1 MTSNSIHIGIFGR
14 RNTGKSTLI
23 NWLTGQDIS
32 IVSPLPGTTTD
43 PVKKSLEIPGIGPV
57 VLIDTA
63 GIDDLGELGSQ
74 RIRRSQEV
82 ISKVDCALLLIAGNQ
97 FGEYEVQLINQ
108 FAAMD
113 VPYLILHNK
122 KDIAKIAAI
131 TQTVIGQHSTAEII
145 DLHTGDDSYR
155 GRVVEA
161 MKRVI
166 PQAALLHRSLI
177 GDLVTPQQIVL
188 MITPIDSE
196 APEGRLILPQNQAI
210 RDALD
215 HDCITVV
222 VKETELPVVL
232 DKGIKPALVITD
244 SQLFGEVA
252 QLLPEEIPLTSF
264 SILFA
269 RQKGD
274 FEAYLAGTPHISK
287 LQEGDHILLLESCTH
302 HSSCDDIGRVKIP
315 KLMRAFTGHTL
326 HFTVV
331 SGLSP
336 LPGNISQYALVI
348 QCGGCMVTR
357 RQLNNRLRPFIRAG
371 IPVTN
376 YGMTLAYLNGIFER
390 ATAMLRDKK
399 EKSLKKTQ
407 KGQQISIFNDSN
419 DKSVL
424 RDE

>member
-1 MTSNSIHIGIFGR
+1 MIVNTLHIGIFGR

-23 NWLTGQDIS
+23 NWLTGQE
-32 IVSPLPGTTTD
+32 VSLVSSMPGTTTD
-43 PVKKSLEIPGIGPV
+43 PVKKSLEIPGIGAV

-97 FGEYEVQLINQ
+97 FGEYEVQLIAQ
-108 FAAMD
+108 FKELN

-122 KDIAKIAAI
+122 NDIDKIGTI
-131 TQTVIGQHSTAEII
+131 TETVIRHHSSAEII
-145 DLHTGDDSYR
+145 DMHTGDDTYR
-155 GRVVEA
+155 EVVLEA
-161 MKRVI
+161 LKRII
-166 PQAALLHRSLI
+166 PDTKQGNNSLI
-177 GDLVTPQQIVL
+177 GDLVKPGEVVL

-222 VKETELPVVL
+222 LKETELKNFM
-232 DKGIKPALVITD
+232 DKGIKPALAITD

-274 FEAYLAGTPHISK
+274 FASFLRGTPHISK
-287 LQEGDHILLLESCTH
+287 LKEGDHILLLESCTH

-315 KLMRAFTGHTL
+315 RLLQAFTGHVL

-331 SGLSP
+331 SGLSS
-336 LPGNISQYALVI
+336 LPADIRKYALVI

-357 RQLNNRLRPFIRAG
+357 RQLINRLHPFIDAG

-376 YGMTLAYLNGIFER
+376 YGMTLAYMNGIFER
-390 ATAMLRDKK
+390 ATAMLSTNK
-399 EKSLKKTQ
+399 EK
-407 KGQQISIFNDSN
+407 G
-419 DKSVL
+419 
-424 RDE
+424 

>member
-1 MTSNSIHIGIFGR
+1 MTSNSLHIGIFGR

-23 NWLTGQDIS
+23 NWLTGQEIS

-63 GIDDLGELGSQ
+63 GIDDLGELGTQ
-74 RIRRSQEV
+74 RIRRSREV
-82 ISKVDCALLLIAGNQ
+82 ISMVDCALLLIAGNQ
-97 FGEYEVQLINQ
+97 FGEYEIQLIGQ
-108 FAAMD
+108 LREQE
-113 VPYLILHNK
+113 VPFLILHTKN
-122 KDIAKIAAI
+122 DIAQIAAI
-131 TQTVIGQHSTAEII
+131 TQTVIQQHASAEII
-145 DLHTGDDSYR
+145 DLHTGDDTHR
-155 GRVVEA
+155 DDVVKA
-161 MKRVI
+161 LKRII
-166 PQAALLHRSLI
+166 PETALRQKSLF
-177 GDLVTPQQIVL
+177 GDLVRPQDVVL

-222 VKETELPVVL
+222 VKETELQVVL
-232 DKGIKPALVITD
+232 DKGIKPALAITD

-252 QLLPEEIPLTSF
+252 QLLPDEIPLTSF

-287 LQEGDHILLLESCTH
+287 LQEGDHVLLLESCTH

-315 KLMRAFTGHTL
+315 RLMQAFTGHTL

-336 LPGNISQYALVI
+336 LPVDIRKYALVV

-357 RQLNNRLRPFIRAG
+357 KQLNNRIQTFIHAG
-371 IPVTN
+371 IAVTN
-376 YGMTLAYLNGIFER
+376 YGMTLAYLNGIFAR
-390 ATAMLRDKK
+390 ATAMLKISTDEKRQKQQK
-399 EKSLKKTQ
+399 E
-407 KGQQISIFNDSN
+407 QQMSIFCDDNLNEMQDG
-419 DKSVL
+419 
-424 RDE
+424 

>member
-1 MTSNSIHIGIFGR
+1 MIVNTLHIGIFGR

-23 NWLTGQDIS
+23 NWLTGQE
-32 IVSPLPGTTTD
+32 VSLVSSMPGTTTD
-43 PVKKSLEIPGIGPV
+43 PVKKSLEIPGIGAV

-97 FGEYEVQLINQ
+97 FGEYEVQLIAQ
-108 FAAMD
+108 FKELN

-122 KDIAKIAAI
+122 NDIDKIATI
-131 TQTVIGQHSTAEII
+131 TETVIRHHSSAEII
-145 DLHTGDDSYR
+145 DMHTGDDTYR
-155 GRVVEA
+155 EVVLEA
-161 MKRVI
+161 LKRII
-166 PQAALLHRSLI
+166 PDTKQGNNSLI
-177 GDLVTPQQIVL
+177 GDLVNPGEVVL

-222 VKETELPVVL
+222 LKETELKNFM
-232 DKGIKPALVITD
+232 DKGIKPALAITD

-274 FEAYLAGTPHISK
+274 FASFLRGTPHISK
-287 LQEGDHILLLESCTH
+287 LKEGDHILLLESCTH

-315 KLMRAFTGHTL
+315 RLLQAFTGHVL

-331 SGLSP
+331 SGLSS
-336 LPGNISQYALVI
+336 LPADIRKYALVI

-357 RQLNNRLRPFIRAG
+357 RQLINRLHPFIDAG

-376 YGMTLAYLNGIFER
+376 YGMTLAYMNGIFER
-390 ATAMLRDKK
+390 ATAMLSTNK
-399 EKSLKKTQ
+399 EK
-407 KGQQISIFNDSN
+407 GRQQT
-419 DKSVL
+419 
-424 RDE
+424 EQGEQ

>member
-1 MTSNSIHIGIFGR
+1 MIVNTLHIGIFGR

-23 NWLTGQDIS
+23 NWLTGQEVS
-32 IVSPLPGTTTD
+32 LVSPMPGTTTD
-43 PVKKSLEIPGIGPV
+43 PVKKSLEIPGIGAV

-97 FGEYEVQLINQ
+97 FGEYEVQLIAQ
-108 FAAMD
+108 FKELN

-122 KDIAKIAAI
+122 NDIDKIATI
-131 TQTVIGQHSTAEII
+131 TETVIRHHSSAEII
-145 DLHTGDDSYR
+145 DMHTGDDTYR
-155 GRVVEA
+155 EVVVEA
-161 MKRVI
+161 LKRII
-166 PQAALLHRSLI
+166 PDTKQGNNSLI
-177 GDLVTPQQIVL
+177 GDLVKPGEVVL

-222 VKETELPVVL
+222 LKETELKNFM
-232 DKGIKPALVITD
+232 DKGIKPALAITD

-274 FEAYLAGTPHISK
+274 FASFLRGTPHISK
-287 LQEGDHILLLESCTH
+287 LKEGDHILLLESCTH

-315 KLMRAFTGHTL
+315 RLLQAFTGHVL

-331 SGLSP
+331 SGLSS
-336 LPGNISQYALVI
+336 LPADIRNYALVI

-357 RQLNNRLRPFIRAG
+357 RQLINRLHPFIDAG

-376 YGMTLAYLNGIFER
+376 YGMTLAYMNGIFER
-390 ATAMLRDKK
+390 ATAMLSTNK
-399 EKSLKKTQ
+399 EK
-407 KGQQISIFNDSN
+407 G
-419 DKSVL
+419 
-424 RDE
+424 

>member
-1 MTSNSIHIGIFGR
+1 MIVNTLHIGIFGR

-23 NWLTGQDIS
+23 NWLTGQE
-32 IVSPLPGTTTD
+32 VSLVSSMPGTTTD
-43 PVKKSLEIPGIGPV
+43 PVKKSLEIPGIGAV

-97 FGEYEVQLINQ
+97 FGEYEVQLIAQ
-108 FAAMD
+108 FKELN

-122 KDIAKIAAI
+122 NDIDKIATI
-131 TQTVIGQHSTAEII
+131 TETVIRHHSSAEII
-145 DLHTGDDSYR
+145 DMHTGDDTYR
-155 GRVVEA
+155 EVVLEA
-161 MKRVI
+161 LKRII
-166 PQAALLHRSLI
+166 PDTKQGNNSLI
-177 GDLVTPQQIVL
+177 GDLVKPGEVVL

-222 VKETELPVVL
+222 LKETELKNFM
-232 DKGIKPALVITD
+232 DKGIKPALAITD

-274 FEAYLAGTPHISK
+274 FASFLRGTPHISK
-287 LQEGDHILLLESCTH
+287 LKEGDHILLLESCTH

-315 KLMRAFTGHTL
+315 RLLQAFTGHVL

-331 SGLSP
+331 SGLSS
-336 LPGNISQYALVI
+336 LPADIRKYALVI

-357 RQLNNRLRPFIRAG
+357 RQLINRLHPFIDAG

-376 YGMTLAYLNGIFER
+376 YGMTLAYMNGIFER
-390 ATAMLRDKK
+390 ATAMLSTNE
-399 EKSLKKTQ
+399 EK
-407 KGQQISIFNDSN
+407 G
-419 DKSVL
+419 
-424 RDE
+424 R

>member
-1 MTSNSIHIGIFGR
+1 M
-14 RNTGKSTLI
+14 
-23 NWLTGQDIS
+23 
-32 IVSPLPGTTTD
+32 PGTTTD
-43 PVKKSLEIPGIGPV
+43 PVKKSLEIPGIGAV

-97 FGEYEVQLINQ
+97 FGEYEVQLIAQ
-108 FAAMD
+108 FKELN

-122 KDIAKIAAI
+122 NDIDKIATI
-131 TQTVIGQHSTAEII
+131 TETVIRHHSSAEII
-145 DLHTGDDSYR
+145 DMHTGDDTYR
-155 GRVVEA
+155 EVVLDA
-161 MKRVI
+161 LKRII
-166 PQAALLHRSLI
+166 PDTKQGNNSLI
-177 GDLVTPQQIVL
+177 GDLVKPGEVVL

-222 VKETELPVVL
+222 LKETELKNFM
-232 DKGIKPALVITD
+232 DKGIKPALAITD

-274 FEAYLAGTPHISK
+274 FASFLRGTPHISK
-287 LQEGDHILLLESCTH
+287 LKEGDHVLLLESCTH

-315 KLMRAFTGHTL
+315 RLLQAFTGHVL

-331 SGLSP
+331 SGLSS
-336 LPGNISQYALVI
+336 LPADIRKYALVI

-357 RQLNNRLRPFIRAG
+357 RQLINRLHPFIDAG

-376 YGMTLAYLNGIFER
+376 YGMTLAYMNGIFER
-390 ATAMLRDKK
+390 ATAMLSTNE
-399 EKSLKKTQ
+399 EK
-407 KGQQISIFNDSN
+407 G
-419 DKSVL
+419 
-424 RDE
+424 

>member
-1 MTSNSIHIGIFGR
+1 MIVNTLHIGIFGR

-23 NWLTGQDIS
+23 NWLTGQEVS
-32 IVSPLPGTTTD
+32 LVSPMPGTTTD
-43 PVKKSLEIPGIGPV
+43 PVKKSLEIPGIGAV

-97 FGEYEVQLINQ
+97 FGEYEVQLIAQ
-108 FAAMD
+108 FKELN

-122 KDIAKIAAI
+122 NDIDKIATI
-131 TQTVIGQHSTAEII
+131 TETVIRHHSSAEII
-145 DLHTGDDSYR
+145 DMHTGDDTYR
-155 GRVVEA
+155 EVVVEA
-161 MKRVI
+161 LKRII
-166 PQAALLHRSLI
+166 PDTKQGNNSLI
-177 GDLVTPQQIVL
+177 GDLVKPGEVVL

-222 VKETELPVVL
+222 LKETELKNFM
-232 DKGIKPALVITD
+232 DKGIKPALAITD

-274 FEAYLAGTPHISK
+274 FASFLRGTPHISK
-287 LQEGDHILLLESCTH
+287 LKEGDHILLLESCTH

-315 KLMRAFTGHTL
+315 RLLQAFTGHVL

-331 SGLSP
+331 SGLSS
-336 LPGNISQYALVI
+336 LPADIRKYALVI

-357 RQLNNRLRPFIRAG
+357 RQLINRLHPFIDAG

-376 YGMTLAYLNGIFER
+376 YGMTLAYMNGIFER
-390 ATAMLRDKK
+390 ATAMLSTNE
-399 EKSLKKTQ
+399 EK
-407 KGQQISIFNDSN
+407 G
-419 DKSVL
+419 
-424 RDE
+424 R

>member
-1 MTSNSIHIGIFGR
+1 MSSNSIHIGIFGR

-23 NWLTGQDIS
+23 NWLTGQEIS

-63 GIDDLGELGSQ
+63 GIDDLGELGTQ
-74 RIRRSQEV
+74 RIRRSREV

-131 TQTVIGQHSTAEII
+131 TQTVIRQHSSAEII
-145 DLHTGDDSYR
+145 DLHTGDDTHR
-155 GRVVEA
+155 EDVVKA
-161 MKRVI
+161 LKRII
-166 PQAALLHRSLI
+166 PETVLRQKSLF
-177 GDLVTPQQIVL
+177 GDLVRPQDVVL

-232 DKGIKPALVITD
+232 DKGIKPALAITD

-269 RQKGD
+269 RQRGD

-287 LQEGDHILLLESCTH
+287 LQEEDHILLLESCTH

-315 KLMRAFTGHTL
+315 KLMQAFTGHTL

-357 RQLNNRLRPFIRAG
+357 RQLINRLHPFIHTG

-390 ATAMLRDKK
+390 ATAMLRNRADERREKPQK
-399 EKSLKKTQ
+399 EHQ
-407 KGQQISIFNDSN
+407 MSIFNESN
-419 DKSVL
+419 KKGM

>member
-1 MTSNSIHIGIFGR
+1 MIVNTLHIGIFGR

-23 NWLTGQDIS
+23 NWLTGQE
-32 IVSPLPGTTTD
+32 VSLVSSMPGTTTD
-43 PVKKSLEIPGIGPV
+43 PVKKSLEIPGIGSV

-97 FGEYEVQLINQ
+97 FGEYEVQLIAQ
-108 FAAMD
+108 FKELN

-122 KDIAKIAAI
+122 NDIDKIATI
-131 TQTVIGQHSTAEII
+131 TETVIRHHSSAEII
-145 DLHTGDDSYR
+145 DMHTGDDTYR
-155 GRVVEA
+155 EVVVEA
-161 MKRVI
+161 LKRII
-166 PQAALLHRSLI
+166 PDTKQGNNSLI
-177 GDLVTPQQIVL
+177 GDLVKPGEVVL

-222 VKETELPVVL
+222 LKETELKNFM
-232 DKGIKPALVITD
+232 DKGIKPALAITD

-274 FEAYLAGTPHISK
+274 FASFLRGTPHISK
-287 LQEGDHILLLESCTH
+287 LKEGDHVLLLESCTH

-315 KLMRAFTGHTL
+315 RLLQAFTGHVL

-331 SGLSP
+331 SGLSS
-336 LPGNISQYALVI
+336 LPADIRKYALVI

-357 RQLNNRLRPFIRAG
+357 RQLINRLHPFIDAG

-376 YGMTLAYLNGIFER
+376 YGMTLAYMNGIFER
-390 ATAMLRDKK
+390 ATAILSTNE
-399 EKSLKKTQ
+399 EK
-407 KGQQISIFNDSN
+407 GRQQT
-419 DKSVL
+419 
-424 RDE
+424 EQGEQ

>member
-1 MTSNSIHIGIFGR
+1 MIVNTLHIGIFGR

-23 NWLTGQDIS
+23 NWLTGQE
-32 IVSPLPGTTTD
+32 VSLVSSMPGTTTD
-43 PVKKSLEIPGIGPV
+43 PVKKSLEIPGIGAV

-97 FGEYEVQLINQ
+97 FGEYEVQLIAQ
-108 FAAMD
+108 FKELN

-122 KDIAKIAAI
+122 NDIDKIATI
-131 TQTVIGQHSTAEII
+131 TETVIRHHSSAEII
-145 DLHTGDDSYR
+145 DMHTGDDTYR
-155 GRVVEA
+155 EVVLEA
-161 MKRVI
+161 LKRII
-166 PQAALLHRSLI
+166 PDTKQGNNSLI
-177 GDLVTPQQIVL
+177 GDLVKPGEVVL

-222 VKETELPVVL
+222 LKETELKNFM
-232 DKGIKPALVITD
+232 DKGIKPALAITD

-274 FEAYLAGTPHISK
+274 FASFLRG
-287 LQEGDHILLLESCTH
+287 H
-302 HSSCDDIGRVKIP
+302 H
-315 KLMRAFTGHTL
+315 T
-326 HFTVV
+326 
-331 SGLSP
+331 SP
-336 LPGNISQYALVI
+336 N
-348 QCGGCMVTR
+348 
-357 RQLNNRLRPFIRAG
+357 
-371 IPVTN
+371 
-376 YGMTLAYLNGIFER
+376 
-390 ATAMLRDKK
+390 
-399 EKSLKKTQ
+399 
-407 KGQQISIFNDSN
+407 
-419 DKSVL
+419 
-424 RDE
+424 

>member
-1 MTSNSIHIGIFGR
+1 MIVNTLHIGIFGR

-23 NWLTGQDIS
+23 NWLTGQE
-32 IVSPLPGTTTD
+32 VSLVSSMPGTTTD
-43 PVKKSLEIPGIGPV
+43 PVKKSLEIPGIGAV

-74 RIRRSQEV
+74 RIRRSKEV

-97 FGEYEVQLINQ
+97 FGEYEVQLIAQ
-108 FAAMD
+108 FKELK

-122 KDIAKIAAI
+122 NDIDKIATI
-131 TQTVIGQHSTAEII
+131 TETVIRHHSSAEII
-145 DLHTGDDSYR
+145 DMHTGDDTYR
-155 GRVVEA
+155 EVVVEA
-161 MKRVI
+161 LKRII
-166 PQAALLHRSLI
+166 PDTKQGNNSLI
-177 GDLVTPQQIVL
+177 GDLVKPGEVVL

-210 RDALD
+210 RDALN

-222 VKETELPVVL
+222 LKETELKNFM
-232 DKGIKPALVITD
+232 DKGIKPALAITD

-274 FEAYLAGTPHISK
+274 FASFLRGTPHISK
-287 LQEGDHILLLESCTH
+287 LKEGDHVLLLESCTH

-315 KLMRAFTGHTL
+315 RLLQAFTGHVL

-331 SGLSP
+331 SGLSS
-336 LPGNISQYALVI
+336 LPADIRKYALVI

-357 RQLNNRLRPFIRAG
+357 RQLINRLRPFIDAG

-376 YGMTLAYLNGIFER
+376 YGMTLAYMNGIFER
-390 ATAMLRDKK
+390 ATAMLSTNE
-399 EKSLKKTQ
+399 EK
-407 KGQQISIFNDSN
+407 GRQQT
-419 DKSVL
+419 
-424 RDE
+424 EQGEQ

>member
-1 MTSNSIHIGIFGR
+1 MIVNTLHIGIFGR

-23 NWLTGQDIS
+23 NWLTGQE
-32 IVSPLPGTTTD
+32 VSLVSSMPGTTTD
-43 PVKKSLEIPGIGPV
+43 PVKKSLEIPGIGAV

-97 FGEYEVQLINQ
+97 FGEYEVQLIAQ
-108 FAAMD
+108 FKELN

-122 KDIAKIAAI
+122 NDIDKIATI
-131 TQTVIGQHSTAEII
+131 TETVIRHHSSAEII
-145 DLHTGDDSYR
+145 DMHTGDDTYR
-155 GRVVEA
+155 EVVLEA
-161 MKRVI
+161 LKRII
-166 PQAALLHRSLI
+166 PDTKQGNNSLI
-177 GDLVTPQQIVL
+177 GDLVKPGEVVL

-222 VKETELPVVL
+222 LKETELKNFM
-232 DKGIKPALVITD
+232 DKGIKPALAITD

-274 FEAYLAGTPHISK
+274 FASFLRGTPHISK
-287 LQEGDHILLLESCTH
+287 LKEGDHVLLLESCTH

-315 KLMRAFTGHTL
+315 RLLQAFTGHVL

-331 SGLSP
+331 SGLSS
-336 LPGNISQYALVI
+336 LPADIRKYALVI

-357 RQLNNRLRPFIRAG
+357 RQLINRLHPFIDAG

-376 YGMTLAYLNGIFER
+376 YGMTLAYMNGIFER
-390 ATAMLRDKK
+390 ATAMLSTNE
-399 EKSLKKTQ
+399 EK
-407 KGQQISIFNDSN
+407 GRQQT
-419 DKSVL
+419 
-424 RDE
+424 EQGEQ

>member
-1 MTSNSIHIGIFGR
+1 MIVNTLHIGIFGR

-23 NWLTGQDIS
+23 NWLTGQE
-32 IVSPLPGTTTD
+32 VSLVSSMPGTTTD
-43 PVKKSLEIPGIGPV
+43 PVKKSLEIPGIGAV

-97 FGEYEVQLINQ
+97 FGEYEVQLIAHFKELN
-108 FAAMD
+108 

-122 KDIAKIAAI
+122 NDIDKIATI
-131 TQTVIGQHSTAEII
+131 TETVIRHHSSAEII
-145 DLHTGDDSYR
+145 DMHTGDDTYR
-155 GRVVEA
+155 EVVVEA
-161 MKRVI
+161 LKRII
-166 PQAALLHRSLI
+166 PDTKQGNNSLI
-177 GDLVTPQQIVL
+177 GDLVKPGEVVL

-222 VKETELPVVL
+222 LKETELKNFM
-232 DKGIKPALVITD
+232 DKGIKPALAITD

-274 FEAYLAGTPHISK
+274 FASFLRGTPHISK
-287 LQEGDHILLLESCTH
+287 LKEGDHILLLESCTH

-315 KLMRAFTGHTL
+315 RLLQAFTGHVL

-331 SGLSP
+331 SGLSS
-336 LPGNISQYALVI
+336 LPADIRNYALVI

-357 RQLNNRLRPFIRAG
+357 RQLINRLHPFIDAG

-376 YGMTLAYLNGIFER
+376 YGMTLAYMNGIFER
-390 ATAMLRDKK
+390 ATAMLSTNE
-399 EKSLKKTQ
+399 EK
-407 KGQQISIFNDSN
+407 GRQQT
-419 DKSVL
+419 
-424 RDE
+424 EQGEQ

>member
-1 MTSNSIHIGIFGR
+1 MIVNTLHIGIFGR

-23 NWLTGQDIS
+23 NWLTGQE
-32 IVSPLPGTTTD
+32 VSLVSSMPGTTTD
-43 PVKKSLEIPGIGPV
+43 PVKKSLEIPGIGAV

-97 FGEYEVQLINQ
+97 FGEYEVQLIAQ
-108 FAAMD
+108 FKELN

-122 KDIAKIAAI
+122 NDIDKIATI
-131 TQTVIGQHSTAEII
+131 TETVIRHHSSAEII
-145 DLHTGDDSYR
+145 DMHTGDDTYR
-155 GRVVEA
+155 EVVLEA
-161 MKRVI
+161 LKRII
-166 PQAALLHRSLI
+166 PDTKQGNNSLI
-177 GDLVTPQQIVL
+177 GDLVKPGEVVL

-222 VKETELPVVL
+222 LKETELKNFM
-232 DKGIKPALVITD
+232 DKGIKPALAITD

-274 FEAYLAGTPHISK
+274 FASFLRGTPHISK
-287 LQEGDHILLLESCTH
+287 LKEGDHILLLESCTH

-315 KLMRAFTGHTL
+315 RLLQAFTGHVL

-331 SGLSP
+331 SGLSS
-336 LPGNISQYALVI
+336 LPADIRKYALVI

-357 RQLNNRLRPFIRAG
+357 RQLINRLHPLIDAG

-376 YGMTLAYLNGIFER
+376 YGMTLAYMNGIFER
-390 ATAMLRDKK
+390 ATAMLSTNK
-399 EKSLKKTQ
+399 EK
-407 KGQQISIFNDSN
+407 G
-419 DKSVL
+419 
-424 RDE
+424 

>member
-1 MTSNSIHIGIFGR
+1 MIVNTLHIGIFGR

-23 NWLTGQDIS
+23 NWLTGQE
-32 IVSPLPGTTTD
+32 VSLVSSMPGTTTD
-43 PVKKSLEIPGIGPV
+43 PVKKSLEIPGIGAV

-97 FGEYEVQLINQ
+97 FGEYEVQLIAQ
-108 FAAMD
+108 FKELN

-122 KDIAKIAAI
+122 NDIDKIATI
-131 TQTVIGQHSTAEII
+131 TETVIRHHSSAEII
-145 DLHTGDDSYR
+145 DMHTGDDTYR
-155 GRVVEA
+155 EVVVEA
-161 MKRVI
+161 LKRII
-166 PQAALLHRSLI
+166 PDTKQGNNSLI
-177 GDLVTPQQIVL
+177 GDLVKPGEVVL

-222 VKETELPVVL
+222 LKETELKKFM
-232 DKGIKPALVITD
+232 DKGIKPALAITD

-274 FEAYLAGTPHISK
+274 FASFLRGTPHISK
-287 LQEGDHILLLESCTH
+287 LKEGDHILLLESCTH

-315 KLMRAFTGHTL
+315 RLLQAFTGHVL

-331 SGLSP
+331 SGLSS
-336 LPGNISQYALVI
+336 LPADIRKYALVI

-357 RQLNNRLRPFIRAG
+357 RQLINRLHPFIDAG

-376 YGMTLAYLNGIFER
+376 YGMTLAYMNGIFER
-390 ATAMLRDKK
+390 ATAMLSTNE
-399 EKSLKKTQ
+399 EK
-407 KGQQISIFNDSN
+407 GRQQT
-419 DKSVL
+419 
-424 RDE
+424 EQGEQ

>member
-1 MTSNSIHIGIFGR
+1 MIVNTLHIGIFGR

-23 NWLTGQDIS
+23 NWLTGQE
-32 IVSPLPGTTTD
+32 VSLVSSMPGTTTD
-43 PVKKSLEIPGIGPV
+43 PVKKSLEIPGIGAV

-97 FGEYEVQLINQ
+97 FGEYEVQLIAQ
-108 FAAMD
+108 FKELN

-122 KDIAKIAAI
+122 NDIDKIATI
-131 TQTVIGQHSTAEII
+131 TETVIRHHSSAEII
-145 DLHTGDDSYR
+145 DMHTGDDTYR
-155 GRVVEA
+155 EVVLEA
-161 MKRVI
+161 LKRII
-166 PQAALLHRSLI
+166 PDTKQGNNSLI
-177 GDLVTPQQIVL
+177 GDLVKPREVVL

-222 VKETELPVVL
+222 LKETELKNFM
-232 DKGIKPALVITD
+232 DKGIKPALAITD

-274 FEAYLAGTPHISK
+274 FASFLRGTPHISK
-287 LQEGDHILLLESCTH
+287 LKEGDHILLLESCTH

-315 KLMRAFTGHTL
+315 RLLQAFTGHVL

-331 SGLSP
+331 SGLSS
-336 LPGNISQYALVI
+336 LPADIRNYALVI

-357 RQLNNRLRPFIRAG
+357 RQLINRLHPFIDAG

-376 YGMTLAYLNGIFER
+376 YGMTLAYMNGIFER
-390 ATAMLRDKK
+390 ATAILSTNE
-399 EKSLKKTQ
+399 EK
-407 KGQQISIFNDSN
+407 G
-419 DKSVL
+419 
-424 RDE
+424 

>member
-1 MTSNSIHIGIFGR
+1 MIVNTLHIGIFGR

-23 NWLTGQDIS
+23 NWLTGQE
-32 IVSPLPGTTTD
+32 VSLVSSMPGTTTD
-43 PVKKSLEIPGIGPV
+43 PVKKSLEIPGIGAV

-97 FGEYEVQLINQ
+97 FGEYEVQLIAQ
-108 FAAMD
+108 FKELN

-122 KDIAKIAAI
+122 NDIDKIATI
-131 TQTVIGQHSTAEII
+131 TETVIRHHSSAEII
-145 DLHTGDDSYR
+145 DMHTGDDTYR
-155 GRVVEA
+155 EVVVEA
-161 MKRVI
+161 LKRII
-166 PQAALLHRSLI
+166 PDTKQGNNSLL
-177 GDLVTPQQIVL
+177 GDLVKPGEVVL

-222 VKETELPVVL
+222 LKETELKNFM
-232 DKGIKPALVITD
+232 DKGIKPALAITD

-274 FEAYLAGTPHISK
+274 FASFLRGTPHISK
-287 LQEGDHILLLESCTH
+287 LKEGDHVLLLESCTH

-315 KLMRAFTGHTL
+315 RLLQAFTGHVL

-331 SGLSP
+331 SGLSS
-336 LPGNISQYALVI
+336 LPADIRNYALVI

-357 RQLNNRLRPFIRAG
+357 RQLINRLHPFIDAG

-376 YGMTLAYLNGIFER
+376 YGMTLAYMNGIFER
-390 ATAMLRDKK
+390 ATAMLSTNK
-399 EKSLKKTQ
+399 EK
-407 KGQQISIFNDSN
+407 G
-419 DKSVL
+419 
-424 RDE
+424 

>member
-1 MTSNSIHIGIFGR
+1 MIVNTLHIGIFGR

-23 NWLTGQDIS
+23 NWLTGQE
-32 IVSPLPGTTTD
+32 VSLVSSMPGTTTD
-43 PVKKSLEIPGIGPV
+43 PVKKSLEIPGIGAV

-97 FGEYEVQLINQ
+97 FGEYEVQLIAQ
-108 FAAMD
+108 FKELN

-122 KDIAKIAAI
+122 NDIDKIATI
-131 TQTVIGQHSTAEII
+131 TETVIRHHSSAEII
-145 DLHTGDDSYR
+145 DMHTGDDTYR
-155 GRVVEA
+155 EVVLEA
-161 MKRVI
+161 LKRII
-166 PQAALLHRSLI
+166 PDTKQGNNSLI
-177 GDLVTPQQIVL
+177 GDLVKPGEVVL

-222 VKETELPVVL
+222 LKETELKNFM
-232 DKGIKPALVITD
+232 DKGIKPALAITD

-274 FEAYLAGTPHISK
+274 FASFLRGTPHISK
-287 LQEGDHILLLESCTH
+287 LKEGDHVLLLESCTH

-315 KLMRAFTGHTL
+315 RLLQAFTGHVL

-331 SGLSP
+331 SGLSS
-336 LPGNISQYALVI
+336 LPADIRKYALVI

-357 RQLNNRLRPFIRAG
+357 RQLINRLHPFIDAG

-376 YGMTLAYLNGIFER
+376 YGMTLAYMNGIFER
-390 ATAMLRDKK
+390 ATAMLSTNE
-399 EKSLKKTQ
+399 EK
-407 KGQQISIFNDSN
+407 G
-419 DKSVL
+419 
-424 RDE
+424 

>member
-1 MTSNSIHIGIFGR
+1 MIVNTLHIGIFGR

-23 NWLTGQDIS
+23 NWLTGQE
-32 IVSPLPGTTTD
+32 VSLVSSMPGTTTD
-43 PVKKSLEIPGIGPV
+43 PVKKSLEIPGIGAV

-97 FGEYEVQLINQ
+97 FGEYEVQLIAQ
-108 FAAMD
+108 FKELN

-122 KDIAKIAAI
+122 NDIDKIATI
-131 TQTVIGQHSTAEII
+131 TETVIRHHSSAEII
-145 DLHTGDDSYR
+145 DMHTGDDTYR
-155 GRVVEA
+155 EVVLEA
-161 MKRVI
+161 LKRII
-166 PQAALLHRSLI
+166 PDTKQGNNSLI
-177 GDLVTPQQIVL
+177 GDLVKPGEVVL

-222 VKETELPVVL
+222 LKETELKNFM
-232 DKGIKPALVITD
+232 DKGIKPALAITD

-274 FEAYLAGTPHISK
+274 FASFLRGTPHISK
-287 LQEGDHILLLESCTH
+287 LKEGDHILLLESCTH

-315 KLMRAFTGHTL
+315 RLLQAFTGHVL

-331 SGLSP
+331 SGLSS
-336 LPGNISQYALVI
+336 LPADIRKYALVI

-357 RQLNNRLRPFIRAG
+357 RQLINRLHPFIDAG

-376 YGMTLAYLNGIFER
+376 YGMTLAYMNGIFER
-390 ATAMLRDKK
+390 ATAMLSTNE
-399 EKSLKKTQ
+399 EK
-407 KGQQISIFNDSN
+407 GRQQT
-419 DKSVL
+419 
-424 RDE
+424 EQGEQ

>member
-1 MTSNSIHIGIFGR
+1 MIVNTLHIGIFGR

-23 NWLTGQDIS
+23 NWLTGQEVS
-32 IVSPLPGTTTD
+32 LVSPMPGTTTD
-43 PVKKSLEIPGIGPV
+43 PVKKSLEIPGIGAV

-74 RIRRSQEV
+74 RIRRSREV

-97 FGEYEVQLINQ
+97 FGEYEVQLIGQ
-108 FAAMD
+108 FKELNL
-113 VPYLILHNK
+113 PYLILHNK
-122 KDIAKIAAI
+122 NDIDKIATI
-131 TQTVIGQHSTAEII
+131 TETVIRRHSSAEII
-145 DLHTGDDSYR
+145 DLHTGDESHR
-155 GRVVEA
+155 RVVVEA
-161 MKRVI
+161 MKRII
-166 PQAALLHRSLI
+166 PETTPGNNSLI
-177 GDLVTPQQIVL
+177 GDLVKPGDVVL
-188 MITPIDSE
+188 MVTPIDSE

-222 VKETELPVVL
+222 LKESELKRFM
-232 DKGIKPALVITD
+232 DKGIKPALAITD
-244 SQLFGEVA
+244 SQVFGEVA

-274 FEAYLAGTPHISK
+274 FESFLRGTPHISK
-287 LQEGDHILLLESCTH
+287 LKEGDHILLLESCTH

-315 KLMRAFTGHTL
+315 RLLQAFTGHTL
-326 HFTVV
+326 HFTMV

-336 LPGNISQYALVI
+336 LPADIRKYALVI

-357 RQLNNRLRPFIRAG
+357 RQLINRLHPFIDAG

-376 YGMTLAYLNGIFER
+376 YGMTLAYMNGIFER
-390 ATAMLRDKK
+390 ATAMLRNRK
-399 EKSLKKTQ
+399 EKSQKKATEAATEFDLQ
-407 KGQQISIFNDSN
+407 
-419 DKSVL
+419 
-424 RDE
+424 

>member
-1 MTSNSIHIGIFGR
+1 MIVNTLHIGIFGR

-23 NWLTGQDIS
+23 NWLTGQE
-32 IVSPLPGTTTD
+32 VSLVSSMPGTTTD
-43 PVKKSLEIPGIGPV
+43 PVKKSLEIPGIGAV

-74 RIRRSQEV
+74 RIRRSKEV

-97 FGEYEVQLINQ
+97 FGEYEVQLIAQ
-108 FAAMD
+108 FKELN

-122 KDIAKIAAI
+122 NDIDKIATI
-131 TQTVIGQHSTAEII
+131 TETVIRHHSSAEII
-145 DLHTGDDSYR
+145 DMHTGDDTYR
-155 GRVVEA
+155 EVVVEA
-161 MKRVI
+161 LKRII
-166 PQAALLHRSLI
+166 PDTKQGNNSLI
-177 GDLVTPQQIVL
+177 GDLVKPGEVVL

-222 VKETELPVVL
+222 LKETELKNFM
-232 DKGIKPALVITD
+232 DKGIKPALAITD

-274 FEAYLAGTPHISK
+274 FASFLRGTPHISK
-287 LQEGDHILLLESCTH
+287 LKEGDHILLLESCTH

-315 KLMRAFTGHTL
+315 RLLQAFTGHVL

-331 SGLSP
+331 SGLSS
-336 LPGNISQYALVI
+336 LPADIRKYALVI

-357 RQLNNRLRPFIRAG
+357 RQLINRLHPFIDAG

-376 YGMTLAYLNGIFER
+376 YGMTLAYMNGIFER
-390 ATAMLRDKK
+390 ATAMLSTNK
-399 EKSLKKTQ
+399 EK
-407 KGQQISIFNDSN
+407 G
-419 DKSVL
+419 
-424 RDE
+424 

>member
-1 MTSNSIHIGIFGR
+1 MIVNTLHIGIFGR

-23 NWLTGQDIS
+23 NWLTGQE
-32 IVSPLPGTTTD
+32 VSLVSSMPGTTTD
-43 PVKKSLEIPGIGPV
+43 PVKKSLEIPGIGAV

-97 FGEYEVQLINQ
+97 FGEYEVQLIAQ
-108 FAAMD
+108 FKELN

-122 KDIAKIAAI
+122 NDIDKIATI
-131 TQTVIGQHSTAEII
+131 TETVIRHHSSAEII
-145 DLHTGDDSYR
+145 DMHTGDDTYR
-155 GRVVEA
+155 EVVLEA
-161 MKRVI
+161 LKRII
-166 PQAALLHRSLI
+166 PDTKQGNNSLI
-177 GDLVTPQQIVL
+177 GDLVKPGEVVL

-222 VKETELPVVL
+222 LKETELKNFMN
-232 DKGIKPALVITD
+232 KGIKPALAITD

-274 FEAYLAGTPHISK
+274 FASFLRGTPHISK
-287 LQEGDHILLLESCTH
+287 LKEGDHILLLESCTH

-315 KLMRAFTGHTL
+315 RLLQAFTGHVL

-331 SGLSP
+331 SGLSS
-336 LPGNISQYALVI
+336 LPADIRKYALVI

-357 RQLNNRLRPFIRAG
+357 RQLINRLHPFIDAG

-376 YGMTLAYLNGIFER
+376 YGMTLAYMNGIFER
-390 ATAMLRDKK
+390 ATAMLSTNK
-399 EKSLKKTQ
+399 EK
-407 KGQQISIFNDSN
+407 G
-419 DKSVL
+419 
-424 RDE
+424 

>member
-1 MTSNSIHIGIFGR
+1 MTSNSLHIGIFGR

-32 IVSPLPGTTTD
+32 IVSQLPGTTTD
-43 PVKKSLEIPGIGPV
+43 PVKKSLEIPGIGPI

-108 FAAMD
+108 FVVMD

-122 KDIAKIAAI
+122 SDIAKIAAI
-131 TQTVIGQHSTAEII
+131 TQTVIRQHSSAKII
-145 DLHTGDDSYR
+145 DLHTGDDSHMDK
-155 GRVVEA
+155 VVKA
-161 MKRVI
+161 LKQLI
-166 PQAALLHRSLI
+166 PETTLRHMSLI
-177 GDLVTPQQIVL
+177 GDLVKPQEIVL

-196 APEGRLILPQNQAI
+196 APEGRMILPQSQAI

-222 VKETELPVVL
+222 VKESELPVFL

-244 SQLFGEVA
+244 SQVFGEVA
-252 QLLPEEIPLTSF
+252 RLLPKEIPLTSF

-269 RQKGD
+269 RQRGD
-274 FEAYLAGTPHISK
+274 FEAYLAGTPHISQ
-287 LQEGDHILLLESCTH
+287 LQEDDHILLLESCTH
-302 HSSCDDIGRVKIP
+302 HTSCDDIGRVKIP
-315 KLMRAFTGHTL
+315 GLMQAFTRRTL
-326 HFTVV
+326 HFTMV

-336 LPGNISQYALVI
+336 LPADIGRYALVI

-357 RQLNNRLRPFIRAG
+357 RQLINRLRPFIHAG

-390 ATAMLRDKK
+390 ATAMLRNRTDENRQKQQKEHQMSIFYENDKK
-399 EKSLKKTQ
+399 EM
-407 KGQQISIFNDSN
+407 
-419 DKSVL
+419 

>member
-1 MTSNSIHIGIFGR
+1 MIVNTLHIGIFGR

-23 NWLTGQDIS
+23 NWLTGQE
-32 IVSPLPGTTTD
+32 VSLVSSMPGTTTD
-43 PVKKSLEIPGIGPV
+43 PVKKSLEIPGIGAV

-97 FGEYEVQLINQ
+97 FGEYEVQLIAQ
-108 FAAMD
+108 FKELN

-122 KDIAKIAAI
+122 NDIDKIATI
-131 TQTVIGQHSTAEII
+131 TETVIRHHSSAEII
-145 DLHTGDDSYR
+145 DMHTGDDTYR
-155 GRVVEA
+155 EVVLEA
-161 MKRVI
+161 LKRII
-166 PQAALLHRSLI
+166 PDTKQGNNSLI
-177 GDLVTPQQIVL
+177 GDLVKPGEVVL

-222 VKETELPVVL
+222 LKETELKNFM
-232 DKGIKPALVITD
+232 DKGIKPALAITD

-274 FEAYLAGTPHISK
+274 FASFLRGTPHISK
-287 LQEGDHILLLESCTH
+287 LKEGDHILLLESCTH
-302 HSSCDDIGRVKIP
+302 HSSCDDIGRVKISR
-315 KLMRAFTGHTL
+315 LLQAFTGHVL

-331 SGLSP
+331 SGLSS
-336 LPGNISQYALVI
+336 LPADIRKYALVI

-357 RQLNNRLRPFIRAG
+357 RQLINRLHPFIDAG

-376 YGMTLAYLNGIFER
+376 YGMTLAYMNGIFER
-390 ATAMLRDKK
+390 ATAMLSTNK
-399 EKSLKKTQ
+399 EK
-407 KGQQISIFNDSN
+407 G
-419 DKSVL
+419 
-424 RDE
+424 